1 MGSNDGSGYEELWS
15 TNCILWKSLR
25 IDSKVNKQDLYT
37 RRIWIFVSCSVACC
51 YSMVIILDWSLPL
64 ETKWTSALP
73 CTFYRRDTSQSKN
86 TKSRAVC
93 TEALH
98 IFYPKYPDQVLTPQ
112 KWHHFEDPTPAT
124 GSNPFIGWSLVILR
138 VATVTRRWFQVKS
151 MVKIVVLHGGSLS
164 QQHNTYISTGWNVA
178 NWKLK
183 TLNKPTSPTQL
194 Q

>member
-73 CTFYRRDTSQSKN
+73 CT
-86 TKSRAVC
+86 
-93 TEALH
+93 
-98 IFYPKYPDQVLTPQ
+98 FYPKYPDQVLTPQ